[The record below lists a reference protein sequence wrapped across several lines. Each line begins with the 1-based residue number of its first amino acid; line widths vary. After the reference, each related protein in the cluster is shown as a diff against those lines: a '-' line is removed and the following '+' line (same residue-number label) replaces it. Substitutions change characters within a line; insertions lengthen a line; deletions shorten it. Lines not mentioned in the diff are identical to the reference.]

1 MIHIINSNNSV
12 CNQFLAELRDK
23 SMHGD
28 SMRFRRNLQRVGE
41 VMAYEISK
49 TFKYSP
55 RNVETPINPA
65 TVMLSDDQVVVA
77 SVLRAGLPFHQGFM
91 NYFDQAGNAFIAA
104 RRVYDENHGFVIRY
118 DSVYT
123 PNLEGKQLLLVDPM
137 LATGSSMVVAYH
149 ELLKQGGKPAHTHLV
164 AVISSKQG
172 IEYIENALQDENI
185 TIWTAALDENLTE
198 DSYIDPGIGDAGD
211 IAFGEKI

>member
-23 SMHGD
+23 NMHGD

-55 RNVETPINPA
+55 RNVETPINSA

-123 PNLEGKQLLLVDPM
+123 PRLDGKQLLLVDPM

-172 IEYIENALQDENI
+172 IEYMENTLKDENI
-185 TIWTAALDENLTE
+185 TIWTAALDESLTE

>member
-1 MIHIINSNNSV
+1 MVHIINTDNSV

-41 VMAYEISK
+41 IMAYEISK

-55 RNVETPINPA
+55 REVETPINSA
-65 TVMLSDDQVVVA
+65 TVMLADDQVVVA

-91 NYFDQAGNAFIAA
+91 NYFDNAGNAFVSA
-104 RRVYDENHGFVIRY
+104 RRVYDENHGFEIRY

-123 PNLEGKQLLLVDPM
+123 PSLEGKQLLLVDPM
-137 LATGSSMVVAYH
+137 LATGASMVVAYH
-149 ELLKQGGKPAHTHLV
+149 ELIRQGGCPEHTHLA

-172 IEYIENALQDENI
+172 IDYLTGELAGEKV
-185 TIWTAALDENLTE
+185 TVWTAAVDERLTE
-198 DSYIDPGIGDAGD
+198 ASYIDPGIGDAGD
-211 IAFGEKI
+211 LAFGEKI